1 FQVRCHQLLLMKV
14 CLLGDGAVGKT
25 ALRERYLGKQ
35 FSSGYV
41 MTIGAD
47 FAVKKTEI
55 KENGGSSSQTVKFQ
69 IWDLAGQPRFN
80 SVRELYY
87 KGSHGGLLVFD
98 ITRRDSFNNLFAWIE
113 ELYKNSGRGTM
124 PITLLGNKVDLRDE
138 TEDPVTAE
146 EAKEFIKVIKK
157 KYDMKFDVPYLETSA
172 KTGENV
178 DESFNLLA
186 ITIRD
191 HLTK

>member
-1 FQVRCHQLLLMKV
+1 MLLMKV

-47 FAVKKTEI
+47 FAVKKTQISTEEG
-55 KENGGSSSQTVKFQ
+55 KKSVKFQ

-98 ITRRDSFNNLFAWIE
+98 ITRRDSFTNLSSWIE
-113 ELYKNSGRGTM
+113 ELYRNSGRGIM
-124 PITLLGNKVDLRDE
+124 PITILGNKVDLRNEVD
-138 TEDPVTAE
+138 DPVTPEDVQAYIE
-146 EAKEFIKVIKK
+146 EIKGQ
-157 KYDMKFDVPYLETSA
+157 YDIRFKVPYLETSA

-178 DESFNLLA
+178 DESFTTLA
-186 ITIRD
+186 HTIRN
-191 HLTK
+191 HLKK

>member
-1 FQVRCHQLLLMKV
+1 MKI

-47 FAVKKTEI
+47 FAVKKTRITTEEGE
-55 KENGGSSSQTVKFQ
+55 KEVKFQ

-98 ITRRDSFNNLFAWIE
+98 ITRRDSFTNLNAWID
-113 ELYKNSGRGTM
+113 ELYKNSGRGAI
-124 PITLLGNKVDLRDE
+124 PVAVLGNKVDLRADVDDYVTRDE
-138 TEDPVTAE
+138 ALKYTENL
-146 EAKEFIKVIKK
+146 KN
-157 KYDMKFDVPYLETSA
+157 KFQFNCNIPYLETSA

-178 DESFNLLA
+178 DESFINLA
-186 ITIRD
+186 SSIRLF
-191 HLTK
+191 LTQLK

>member
-1 FQVRCHQLLLMKV
+1 MKV

-47 FAVKKTEI
+47 FAVKKTKI
-55 KENGGSSSQTVKFQ
+55 KTEDGEKEVKFQ

-98 ITRRDSFNNLFAWIE
+98 VTRRDSFTNLTAWID

-124 PITLLGNKVDLRDE
+124 PIAVLGNKVDLRDE
-138 TEDPVTAE
+138 AEDYVTSE
-146 EAKEFIKVIKK
+146 DVREFLEDLKK
-157 KYDMKFDVPYLETSA
+157 DYQCSFDIPYLETSA

-178 DESFNLLA
+178 DVSFLILA
-186 ITIRD
+186 QNIRSY
-191 HLTK
+191 LAQSKS

>member
-1 FQVRCHQLLLMKV
+1 MKV

-47 FAVKKTEI
+47 FAVKKTQI
-55 KENGGSSSQTVKFQ
+55 KTEEGEKEVKFQ

-98 ITRRDSFNNLFAWIE
+98 ITRRDSFTNLPSWVD
-113 ELYKNSGRGTM
+113 ELYKNSGRGIM
-124 PITLLGNKVDLRDE
+124 PIALLGNKVDLRGSADDCV
-138 TEDPVTAE
+138 TEKDAI
-146 EAKEFIKVIKK
+146 EFISDLKAKFNIP
-157 KYDMKFDVPYLETSA
+157 YDIPYLETSA
-172 KTGENV
+172 KTGVNV
-178 DESFNLLA
+178 DESFDRLA
-186 ITIRD
+186 YNIRLF
-191 HLTK
+191 LTKSK

>member
-1 FQVRCHQLLLMKV
+1 MKV

>member
-1 FQVRCHQLLLMKV
+1 MLLMKI

-35 FSSGYV
+35 FSTGYV

-47 FAVKKTEI
+47 FAVKKTVIDTEEGT
-55 KENGGSSSQTVKFQ
+55 KTVKFQ

-87 KGSHGGLLVFD
+87 KGSHGGLLIFD
-98 ITRRDSFNNLFAWIE
+98 ITRRDSFTNLHLWID
-113 ELYKNSGRGTM
+113 ELYKNSGRGPM
-124 PITLLGNKVDLRDE
+124 PVTVLGNKVDLRDE
-138 TEDPVTAE
+138 VDDCVTRE
-146 EAKEFIKVIKK
+146 EVQEFTDGLKK
-157 KYDMKFDVPYLETSA
+157 DYLKNVDVPYLETSA

-178 DESFNLLA
+178 DESFSLLA
-186 ITIRD
+186 HSIRNF
-191 HLTK
+191 LTQSK

>member
-1 FQVRCHQLLLMKV
+1 MKV

-47 FAVKKTEI
+47 FAVKKTRI
-55 KENGGSSSQTVKFQ
+55 KTEEGEKDVKFQ

-98 ITRRDSFNNLFAWIE
+98 ITRRDSFSNLNSWIE
-113 ELYKNSGRGTM
+113 ELFKNSGRGAM
-124 PITLLGNKVDLRDE
+124 PIAVLGNKVDLRNEADDCVTR
-138 TEDPVTAE
+138 TEALDYTTKI
-146 EAKEFIKVIKK
+146 KEDFQFNCNI
-157 KYDMKFDVPYLETSA
+157 PYLETSA

-178 DESFNLLA
+178 DESFSELA
-186 ITIRD
+186 HNIRIF
-191 HLTK
+191 LTQSK

>member
-1 FQVRCHQLLLMKV
+1 MKV

-47 FAVKKTEI
+47 FAVKKTTIVTEDGE
-55 KENGGSSSQTVKFQ
+55 KEVKFQ

-98 ITRRDSFNNLFAWIE
+98 ITRRDSFTNLTAWIE
-113 ELYKNSGRGTM
+113 ELYKNSGRGMM
-124 PITLLGNKVDLRDE
+124 PVAVLGNKVDLIDESEDYVTKEQVFTFIEDLRQKRDLSFE
-138 TEDPVTAE
+138 
-146 EAKEFIKVIKK
+146 I
-157 KYDMKFDVPYLETSA
+157 PYLETSA
-172 KTGENV
+172 KTGVNV
-178 DESFNLLA
+178 DESFTELA
-186 ITIRD
+186 QNIRSY
-191 HLTK
+191 LGQSK

>member
-1 FQVRCHQLLLMKV
+1 MKV

-55 KENGGSSSQTVKFQ
+55 ATEEGAKSVKFQ

-98 ITRRDSFNNLFAWIE
+98 ITRRDSFANLTYWIE
-113 ELYKNSGRGTM
+113 ELYRNSGRGIM
-124 PITLLGNKVDLRDE
+124 PITLLGNKVDLRNEVDDPITPDE
-138 TEDPVTAE
+138 AREYIEEITE
-146 EAKEFIKVIKK
+146 
-157 KYDMKFDVPYLETSA
+157 KYDLKFDVPYLETSA

-178 DESFNLLA
+178 DESFNILA
-186 ITIRD
+186 QTIRT
-191 HLTK
+191 HLKK

>member
-1 FQVRCHQLLLMKV
+1 MKV

-55 KENGGSSSQTVKFQ
+55 NTEEGKKSIKFQ

-87 KGSHGGLLVFD
+87 KGSHGGLLIFD
-98 ITRRDSFNNLFAWIE
+98 ITRRDSFTNLTSWIE
-113 ELYKNSGRGTM
+113 ELYRNSGRGTM
-124 PITLLGNKVDLRDE
+124 PIAFLGNKVDLRDE
-138 TEDPVTAE
+138 VDDPVTQN
-146 EAKEFIKVIKK
+146 EAHKFIKQFKEQYKI
-157 KYDMKFDVPYLETSA
+157 DFEIPYLETSA
-172 KTGENV
+172 KTGKNV
-178 DESFNLLA
+178 DESFNILA
-186 ITIRD
+186 TTIRN
-191 HLTK
+191 HLMK

>member
-1 FQVRCHQLLLMKV
+1 MKI

-47 FAVKKTEI
+47 FAVKKTTIETEEGP
-55 KENGGSSSQTVKFQ
+55 KDVKFQ

-98 ITRRDSFNNLFAWIE
+98 ITRRDSFTNLKAWIN
-113 ELYKNSGRGTM
+113 ELYSNSGRGKM
-124 PITLLGNKVDLRDE
+124 PVVVLGNKVDLRNE
-138 TEDPVTAE
+138 TEGCVEVE
-146 EAKEFIKVIKK
+146 EVYNFISDLKKERDLTFEI
-157 KYDMKFDVPYLETSA
+157 PYLETSA
-172 KTGENV
+172 KTGANV
-178 DESFNLLA
+178 DESFTRLA
-186 ITIRD
+186 KTIREY
-191 HLTK
+191 LSKT

>member
-1 FQVRCHQLLLMKV
+1 MKV

-47 FAVKKTEI
+47 FAVKKTKINTAVGE
-55 KENGGSSSQTVKFQ
+55 KEVKFQ

-98 ITRRDSFNNLFAWIE
+98 ITRRDSFLNLKNWIL
-113 ELYKNSGRGTM
+113 ELYTNSGRGIM
-124 PITLLGNKVDLRDE
+124 PVTILGNKIDLKDQVDE
-138 TEDPVTAE
+138 PITVTDTQ
-146 EAKEFIKVIKK
+146 EFINELKQTHNIP
-157 KYDMKFDVPYLETSA
+157 FDIPYFETSA

-178 DESFNLLA
+178 DKSFSELA
-186 ITIRD
+186 INIRKF
-191 HLTK
+191 LTHPA

>member
-1 FQVRCHQLLLMKV
+1 MKV

-47 FAVKKTEI
+47 FAVKKSKIMTEEGE
-55 KENGGSSSQTVKFQ
+55 KEVKFQ

-98 ITRRDSFNNLFAWIE
+98 ITRRDSFSNLMNWVD
-113 ELYKNSGRGTM
+113 ELYKNSGRGKM
-124 PITLLGNKVDLRDE
+124 PLTVLGNKVDLREEVD
-138 TEDPVTAE
+138 DPVTKE
-146 EAKEFIKVIKK
+146 EVFTFIKELKEAKGIPYEIT
-157 KYDMKFDVPYLETSA
+157 YLETSA
-172 KTGENV
+172 KTGANV
-178 DESFNLLA
+178 DESFKILA
-186 ITIRD
+186 TSIKKY
-191 HLTK
+191 LTQSK